1 MRLMID
7 AEHTWYQPALD
18 AYTILLAQEYNKPA
32 RKGISSIESEGEAEF
47 SGPLV
52 L

>member
-1 MRLMID
+1 MID

-18 AYTILLAQEYNKPA
+18 AYTILLAQEYNRPA
-32 RKGISSIESEGEAEF
+32 KRGLMGVGQKESPID
-47 SGPLV
+47 GPLV